1 MYLHCLIRNDEL
13 SQMIQEG
20 KWKQHGEQEELL
32 YSLLFADPYDATC
45 RDDEMRQTL
54 LSKSLYPRWADY
66 GTIHGI
72 TNYSMMALT
81 GRTEWINESV
91 VRPFLLEYGYMLS
104 VVAAQKTGIE
114 KFMMELTED
123 TFDNKEDVPTKEKS
137 RKRWKR
143 FNTILM
149 LHEFSTQD
157 QGTELYDLLKQ
168 QMKIEERAAWL
179 QRMMD

>member
-1 MYLHCLIRNDEL
+1 
-13 SQMIQEG
+13 
-20 KWKQHGEQEELL
+20 
-32 YSLLFADPYDATC
+32 
-45 RDDEMRQTL
+45 
-54 LSKSLYPRWADY
+54 
-66 GTIHGI
+66 
-72 TNYSMMALT
+72 MMALT

-104 VVAAQKTGIE
+104 VVAAQKAGIE
-114 KFMMELTED
+114 KFMMELAED
-123 TFDNKEDVPTKEKS
+123 IFDNKEDAPTKEKR